1 MDSTTAVARSYQIDN
16 SYCKIILHGFVF
28 HL

>member
-1 MDSTTAVARSYQIDN
+1 MDSTTAVSGSYQIDN
-16 SYCKIILHGFVF
+16 SYCKIILRGIVF